1 MCPIIEFKRWIQCI
15 PFWVRKGNLYTNT
28 YVPTF
33 MAMCTDEMCVDMHIA
48 VQRNKKDDKA
58 GMGKY
63 FLIAYLFASF
73 VFSSSFTCYFSMG
86 K

>member
-1 MCPIIEFKRWIQCI
+1 
-15 PFWVRKGNLYTNT
+15 
-28 YVPTF
+28 

-73 VFSSSFTCYFSMG
+73 VFSSSFTCYFLFHG
-86 K
+86 EITWKEKLQP